1 MEDFERLPSQEREK
15 GEKEL
20 SSEKKEVP
28 KKKKYLD
35 VKDFVG
41 FIMRPPD
48 PDEEKT
54 T

>member
-1 MEDFERLPSQEREK
+1 M
-15 GEKEL
+15 

-41 FIMRPPD
+41 FIMKPPPD
-48 PDEEKT
+48 EDKT